1 LQDWLAVDRNFAKEM
16 NKQII
21 TVDMKTQ
28 RQCGFTLIELLVV
41 IAIIAVLAAML
52 LPAMAKAKEAANQA
66 KCAGNLK
73 QWGLAQSLYLDD
85 SQGVFP
91 DTKVTLV
98 SPISVPNYNEDNPT
112 WIDLTDIQ
120 YEDQQYGASVGSDAW
135 FNVLPPYVAS
145 APLWQY
151 AVTGASADF
160 NIAQNIFKCPTSD
173 QQPIDPSIPSGQIV
187 FNFGMNSKGIPE
199 SAPPNTVLNQHSVLH
214 PSAFVLFSEVRT
226 HLNETPF
233 YGVNSTN
240 YTILGSPQVYTTRQ
254 SSRHN
259 AGSLIAFSDCHVKYF
274 KYTYICTQINNQ
286 AADPGDPDINWVCD
300 GSVVPPP

>member
-1 LQDWLAVDRNFAKEM
+1 
-16 NKQII
+16 
-21 TVDMKTQ
+21 MKNHEKT
-28 RQCGFTLIELLVV
+28 RQSGFTLIELLVV
-41 IAIIAVLAAML
+41 IAIIAILAALL
-52 LPAMAKAKEAANQA
+52 LPALARAKEAANQA
-66 KCAGNLK
+66 KCCSNLK

-85 SQGVFP
+85 SKGVFP
-91 DTKVTLV
+91 DTK
-98 SPISVPNYNEDNPT
+98 ISLLPPLNVPSYNEDNPT

-120 YEDQQYGASVGSDAW
+120 YEDGQYGVTVGSDAW
-135 FNVLPPYVAS
+135 FNVLPPYIAS
-145 APLWQY
+145 MPLWQY
-151 AVTGASADF
+151 AVTGASAGF
-160 NIAQNIFKCPTSD
+160 NTAQNIFKCPTSD
-173 QQPIDPSIPSGQIV
+173 LQPIDPTIPSGQII

-199 SAPPNTVLNQHSVLH
+199 NAPTGTVLNQHSVAH

-254 SSRHN
+254 SSRHS
-259 AGSLIAFSDCHVKYF
+259 AGSLMVFSDCHVKYY

-286 AADPGDPDINWVCD
+286 AADPGDSDINWVCD